1 MGRMSKIMWLEA
13 FRDSNNSDTID
24 DLQTMT
30 MCGMF
35 DDRKDSFWGVH
46 DDDLF

>member
-1 MGRMSKIMWLEA
+1 MMWLEV

-24 DLQTMT
+24 DLQTMV

-35 DDRKDSFWGVH
+35 DDH